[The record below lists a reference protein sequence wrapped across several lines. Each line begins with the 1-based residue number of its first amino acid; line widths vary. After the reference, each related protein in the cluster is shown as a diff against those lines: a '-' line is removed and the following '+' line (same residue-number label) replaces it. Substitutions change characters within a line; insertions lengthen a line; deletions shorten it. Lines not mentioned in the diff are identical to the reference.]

1 MFGRALVRR
10 NALVDARVW
19 WCDASRADH
28 RHHRRRP
35 HPPASSCRFT
45 SSQSKRALRR
55 AHQSNTPAFRAR
67 PRDDPPPR
75 ASFRAHV
82 GDSPD
87 GVIGLQIAVGRTH
100 FEKKKTARTGRGD
113 RPTDRP
119 IVRPTDR
126 PIVRPTDRGPRT
138 ATVTVG
144 SACVFILFG
153 NSPDDPAT
161 THLDSTLAR
170 LEN

>member
-87 GVIGLQIAVGRTH
+87 GVIVYKSRSVGH
-100 FEKKKTARTGRGD
+100 ILKKKKTARAGRG
-113 RPTDRP
+113 DRP
-119 IVRPTDR
+119 IVRPTD
-126 PIVRPTDRGPRT
+126 RPTDRGPRT

-144 SACVFILFG
+144 NACVFILFG